1 MKTLSKILKILTLV
15 LTLAGLAL
23 FFTNF
28 VTLHLTDGASV
39 NLVGAQLAWGGKV
52 NELGGSIAKSP
63 KIIFCMILM
72 VIAAIAAALNFR
84 KSQASRWTQIAMTAV
99 AGIYMLVVALSKPW
113 KFFDFRPFTSE
124 QFASEATYTVFVPV
138 TALVIL
144 ASLVCGIAHL
154 LVEDHVNATAAKK
167 MTIPQRLGRFFREY
181 KSEIKKIV
189 WPGPRS
195 VVKNTLIVLLLCA
208 ILGVFIWLIDWGLSS
223 LIKVVT
229 TKSESAPT
237 ETVSTEAPTD
247 TSSVESQIEEPTE
260 SSDLPSE
267 EPVSSDETESVDN
280 GDNVIVD
287 EN

>member
-1 MKTLSKILKILTLV
+1 MMKALTKILKVLTFV

-28 VTLHLTDGASV
+28 VTLHLTDGNSV
-39 NLVGAQLAWGGKV
+39 NLIGAQMAWGGKV
-52 NELGGSIAKSP
+52 NELGGNIAKSP

-72 VIAAIAAALNFR
+72 VIATIAAGFNFR
-84 KSQASRWTQIAMTAV
+84 KSVGSRWTQIGFTAV

-113 KFFDFRPFTSE
+113 KFFDFRPFTTE
-124 QFASEATYTVFVPV
+124 EFASEATFTVFALI

-144 ASLVCGIAHL
+144 AALVSGIAFL

-167 MTIPQRLGRFFREY
+167 MTIPQRLARFFREY

-195 VVKNTLIVLLLCA
+195 VVKNTLIVLILCA

-223 LIKVVT
+223 LIKLIT
-229 TKSESAPT
+229 TKSAEDPAA
-237 ETVSTEAPTD
+237 TVSTEAPVD
-247 TSSVESQIEEPTE
+247 TASIESDIEEPE
-260 SSDLPSE
+260 
-267 EPVSSDETESVDN
+267 VSSEVADAENEETESVETTDAQN
-280 GDNVIVD
+280 
-287 EN
+287 